1 MNYLKKLSVK
11 TVYGK
16 PAFAKEDADG
26 TEISVM
32 QVFGQAQGVKAGT
45 SNFGEWEALTGNFEA
60 VNIDTGE
67 AYRAAQLFLPD
78 LAHEPLV
85 MAMKANPDTPID
97 FAIEITARKDS
108 TVAVGYSYGMKTLI
122 ETETADPLR
131 ALREKAQKQLAAPAD
146 DTDEKPVA
154 SKKK

>member
-16 PAFAKEDADG
+16 PSFEKDAAEG
-26 TEISVM
+26 TEMSVM

-45 SNFGEWEALTGNFEA
+45 SNFGDWEALTGNFEG
-60 VNIDTGE
+60 VNTETGE

-97 FAIEITARKDS
+97 FAIEITARKDT
-108 TVAVGYSYGMKTLI
+108 TVAVGYTYGMKTLI
-122 ETETADPLR
+122 EAETADPLKT
-131 ALREKAQKQLAAPAD
+131 LREKAQK
-146 DTDEKPVA
+146 
-154 SKKK
+154 

>member
-16 PAFAKEDADG
+16 PEFEKDAKDG
-26 TEISVM
+26 AEFSVM

-45 SNFGEWEALTGNFEA
+45 SNFGDWEALTGNFEA
-60 VNIDTGE
+60 VNLDTGE
-67 AYRAAQLFLPD
+67 AYRGAQLFLPT

-97 FAIEITARKDS
+97 FAIEVTAKKDS
-108 TVAVGYSYGMKTLI
+108 SVAVGYCYGMKTLI
-122 ETETADPLR
+122 ETETADPLK
-131 ALREKAQKQLAAPAD
+131 ALREKAALQLAAPK
-146 DTDEKPVA
+146 DEVTSKPG
-154 SKKK
+154 KK

>member
-11 TVYGK
+11 TVCGK
-16 PAFAKEDADG
+16 PNFAKESKDG
-26 TEISVM
+26 DEVELM
-32 QVFGQAQGVKAGT
+32 QVFGQAQGIKAGT

-60 VNIDTGE
+60 VNKETGE

-108 TVAVGYSYGMKTLI
+108 SVAVGYTYGMKTLI
-122 ETETADPLR
+122 EAETADPLKV
-131 ALREKAQKQLAAPAD
+131 LREKAQKQLAAPAEAPKAD
-146 DTDEKPVA
+146 KNA
-154 SKKK
+154 K